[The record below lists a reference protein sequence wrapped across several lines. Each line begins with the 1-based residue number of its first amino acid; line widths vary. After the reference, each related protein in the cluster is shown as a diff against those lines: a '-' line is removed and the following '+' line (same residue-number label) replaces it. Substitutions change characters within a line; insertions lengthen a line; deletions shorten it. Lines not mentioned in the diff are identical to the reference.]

1 MATPREI
8 VGKRV
13 ARLFENGDLVNLG
26 IGMPTAV
33 ANYLPEGISII
44 LHSENGFVGLGPTPP
59 EGNQDKDIVNAGG
72 QPVTILPYGAFF

>member
-13 ARLFENGDLVNLG
+13 ARLFKNGDLVNLG

-33 ANYLPEGISII
+33 ANYLP
-44 LHSENGFVGLGPTPP
+44 
-59 EGNQDKDIVNAGG
+59 
-72 QPVTILPYGAFF
+72 